1 MRELTGRRRGARA
14 RWRGF
19 HLLGLL
25 LLVGT
30 VVAACGDQ
38 ARRPDPRLTY
48 FKVISS
54 RILIEGDQAQVF
66 GAVVNSSTMTFP
78 FDVTLQATLMDLNG
92 QQVGT
97 AMGTAEDVGPSQTR
111 QFLLVGK
118 VDSAHYARLAVTPI
132 SLQEKQQELNM
143 PTPTPLSP

>member
-1 MRELTGRRRGARA
+1 MREMTGRRRGARV
-14 RWRGF
+14 RWRGT

-25 LLVGT
+25 LLLGA
-30 VVAACGDQ
+30 VVAGCGDQ
-38 ARRPDPRLTY
+38 TRRVDPRLTY
-48 FKVISS
+48 FQVISS

-66 GAVVNSSTMTFP
+66 GAVLNRSTMTFP
-78 FDVTLQATLMDLNG
+78 FDVTLQATLMNLNG

-97 AMGTAEDVGPSQTR
+97 ATGTAEDVGPSQIR
-111 QFLLVGK
+111 QFLLVGT
-118 VDSAHYARLAVTPI
+118 VDSAHYAKLAVTPI